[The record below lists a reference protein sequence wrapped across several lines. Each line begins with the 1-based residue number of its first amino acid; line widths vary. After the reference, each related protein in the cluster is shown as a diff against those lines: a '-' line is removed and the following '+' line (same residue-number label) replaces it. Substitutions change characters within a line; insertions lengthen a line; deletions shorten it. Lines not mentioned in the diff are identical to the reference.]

1 MSDVT
6 PKTAKPGGSKPTV
19 SDADIETQL
28 QAIRD
33 DVTAMT
39 AMMSTFVSDK
49 VHAFGATAEA
59 AAKEASVRAR
69 KACDS
74 MEDGMEKA
82 EKALDHRVQDHP
94 LQSILMAFGLG
105 LLVSLLFRR

>member
-1 MSDVT
+1 MT
-6 PKTAKPGGSKPTV
+6 PKTAKPGAAKPV
-19 SDADIETQL
+19 GPNDDIEVQL

-33 DVTAMT
+33 EVAAMT
-39 AMMSTFVSDK
+39 EIMSAFVSDK

-69 KACDS
+69 KAR
-74 MEDGMEKA
+74 ERVQQGVEQA
-82 EKALDHRVQDHP
+82 ENVLDHRVQDHP
-94 LQSILMAFGLG
+94 LQSILIAFGLG

>member
-1 MSDVT
+1 MSDMT
-6 PKTAKPGGSKPTV
+6 PKTAKPGASKPAGP
-19 SDADIETQL
+19 DDDIDTQL

-33 DVTAMT
+33 EVAAM
-39 AMMSTFVSDK
+39 AEMMTTFVSDK

-59 AAKEASVRAR
+59 AAKDASARAR
-69 KACDS
+69 KARDR
-74 MEDGMEKA
+74 MEEGVEHA

>member
-1 MSDVT
+1 MSDT
-6 PKTAKPGGSKPTV
+6 TQKTAKPGGSKPAA
-19 SDADIETQL
+19 DDDIETQL

-33 DVTAMT
+33 EVASMT
-39 AMMSTFVSDK
+39 EMMSAFFSDK

-59 AAKEASVRAR
+59 AAKEASARAR
-69 KACDS
+69 KAR
-74 MEDGMEKA
+74 EKVQRGIHEA
-82 EKALDHRVQDHP
+82 EEVLDHRVQDHP

>member
-1 MSDVT
+1 MSDT
-6 PKTAKPGGSKPTV
+6 AQKTAKPGGSKPTAA
-19 SDADIETQL
+19 DDDIETQL

-33 DVTAMT
+33 EVAAMT
-39 AMMSTFVSDK
+39 EMVSAFISDK

-59 AAKEASVRAR
+59 AAKEASAQAR
-69 KACDS
+69 KAR
-74 MEDGMEKA
+74 ERVEHGAEQA
-82 EKALDHRVQDHP
+82 EKVLDHRVQDHP

>member
-1 MSDVT
+1 MSDIT
-6 PKTAKPGGSKPTV
+6 SKTAKPGGSKPTAAEDDI
-19 SDADIETQL
+19 DAQL

-33 DVTAMT
+33 EVAAMT
-39 AMMSTFVSDK
+39 EMMSAFVSDK

-59 AAKEASVRAR
+59 AAKEASTRAR
-69 KACDS
+69 KTRDK
-74 MEDGMEKA
+74 MEQGVEQA